1 MEAVLDDELS
11 GTERA
16 VRGSLADEVAEAFA
30 LANVWMARACAGL
43 AQLSPDDVWL
53 DDGSVSLLA
62 WLRGRVGMS
71 RREASRAMGL
81 SCLAGAAATF
91 ASAWQEGDLSSGQ
104 VGAVRANVDDT
115 TQDLF
120 IEHEADLIPTLVPAT
135 VADTARAMQAWK
147 AHADALVERPEPV
160 ELVGV
165 VHHTQ
170 LLDGTWA
177 LDGTLGVEAGA
188 IVDHA
193 LRLASERADGIGDQP
208 LTPAQRRA
216 EALVEVCHQFLAS
229 ADPVSTTNLDPVTV
243 SAAPQNVMRMAAM
256 LLPRGDDRTIGSTP

>member
-1 MEAVLDDELS
+1 M
-11 GTERA
+11 
-16 VRGSLADEVAEAFA
+16 AEAFA

-43 AQLSPDDVWL
+43 AHLSPDDAWL
-53 DDGSVSLLA
+53 DDGSVSLVA
-62 WLRGRVGMS
+62 WLRGRVGLS
-71 RREASRAMGL
+71 KAEAVRAL
-81 SCLAGAAATF
+81 SLARLSGAAPTF
-91 ASAWQEGDLSSGQ
+91 TDAWQGGDLSSGQ
-104 VGAVRANVDDT
+104 VGAVRANVDDST
-115 TQDLF
+115 HDLF
-120 IEHEADLIPTLVPAT
+120 VEHEADLIPTLVPLT
-135 VADTARAMQAWK
+135 VSETARAMQAWK
-147 AHADALVERPEPV
+147 AHADALVDQPEPV
-160 ELVGV
+160 EQVGV

-170 LLDGTWA
+170 LLDGAWA
-177 LDGTLGVEAGA
+177 LDGTLGVEGGA
-188 IVDHA
+188 VVDHA